1 MRPKPPRLAPFTLAA
16 ATLVAL
22 APLLIDVENTEVVPS
37 VTEPGAMLMV
47 STKSVHLGPRPRFRH
62 APVL

>member
-22 APLLIDVENTEVVPS
+22 APLLIDVENTEVVPCD
-37 VTEPGAMLMV
+37 
-47 STKSVHLGPRPRFRH
+47 
-62 APVL
+62 